1 MPCCECRIFFNFSN
15 KPGLLWCL
23 DSAICRELS
32 KISCYTT
39 SGPILI
45 TKTDA
50 SFFYSYLYTINQFLF
65 SVVACSLYTKFQ
77 FVWLSLIL
85 CFHSGNVQRA
95 IPPWLDRVL
104 PFWQRHTH
112 QESEC
117 LGCAQRRQ
125 SREPEWVDVA
135 RRSNLGLGP
144 NHETLPPAERES
156 KQTSITD
163 KRFRTS
169 YNNKP
174 HTNIRHHQ

>member
-1 MPCCECRIFFNFSN
+1 MLYHLRTYSN
-15 KPGLLWCL
+15 KQNWVQLQ
-23 DSAICRELS
+23 SS
-32 KISCYTT
+32 
-39 SGPILI
+39 
-45 TKTDA
+45 
-50 SFFYSYLYTINQFLF
+50 FYSYLYTINQFLF

-125 SREPEWVDVA
+125 SREPEWVDVT
-135 RRSNLGLGP
+135 RQSNLGLGP

-174 HTNIRHHQ
+174 HTNIRHQYKTVRYHPCPSSSK